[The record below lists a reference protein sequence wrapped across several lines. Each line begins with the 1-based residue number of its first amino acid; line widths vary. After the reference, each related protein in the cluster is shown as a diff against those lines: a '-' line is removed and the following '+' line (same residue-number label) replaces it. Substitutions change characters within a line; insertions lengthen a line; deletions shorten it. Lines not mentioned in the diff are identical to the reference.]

1 MTRLLLEAIGIV
13 LCLGGG
19 FAIANALRGRGPDPA
34 ESPAPR
40 DRRILLPFTGTSIS
54 ERSLQA
60 ALRLARAEDATIMPA
75 FLVRVPCALPLDA
88 SVPVQAGE
96 AMPLL
101 EAIEQQAH
109 AAGVSVDARV
119 ERGRTFR
126 HALARLLD
134 EEPVDRVIVSAS
146 GDPNGG
152 LTGEDLVWLLNEAPA
167 EVLILRPG
175 PDDRRVV
182 SGAAVAGHF

>member
-1 MTRLLLEAIGIV
+1 MTRALLEAIGVV

-19 FAIANALRGRGPDPA
+19 YAIARALRGNGEAPA
-34 ESPAPR
+34 TSPSPR
-40 DRRILLPFTGTSIS
+40 ERRILLPFTGTSIS
-54 ERSLQA
+54 QRSLQA
-60 ALRLARAEDATIMPA
+60 ALRLAKAEDATIMPA
-75 FLVRVPCALPLDA
+75 FLARVPCALPLDA
-88 SVPVQAGE
+88 SVPAQAAG

-101 EAIEQQAH
+101 EAIEQEAH

-119 ERGRTFR
+119 ERGRTYR
-126 HALARLLD
+126 HALARLLA

-146 GDPNGG
+146 GDPHGG
-152 LTGEDLVWLLNEAPA
+152 LSGEDLVWLLHEAPA

-175 PDDRRVV
+175 QDDRRVV